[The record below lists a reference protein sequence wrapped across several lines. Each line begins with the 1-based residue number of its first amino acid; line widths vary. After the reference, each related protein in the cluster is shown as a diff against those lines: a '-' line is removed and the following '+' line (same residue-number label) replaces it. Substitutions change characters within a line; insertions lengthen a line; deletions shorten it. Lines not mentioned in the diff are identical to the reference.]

1 MDKYFNANAIF
12 SIFSRDYMELKKD
25 LPIRPS
31 EMGVLNIITKRK
43 EKFTPVMV
51 ADLLGVSKPMIANH
65 ISVLEKNDYV
75 YKEFS
80 LDDKRRFYILPT
92 DKAKKLVEDEEKK
105 LNRYLKKIEKHLGKD
120 NFDLLVSLVN
130 EANQVLEKKISN

>member
-1 MDKYFNANAIF
+1 MNKYFNANAIF

-65 ISVLEKNDYV
+65 ISVLEKKDYV

-80 LDDKRRFYILPT
+80 LDDKRSFYILPT
-92 DKAKKLVEDEEKK
+92 DKAKRLVEDEEKK
-105 LNRYLKKIEKHLGKD
+105 LNRHLKEIEKHLGKD

>member
-51 ADLLGVSKPMIANH
+51 AGLLGVSKPMIANH

-80 LDDKRRFYILPT
+80 LDDKRSFYILPT

>member
-80 LDDKRRFYILPT
+80 LDDKRSFYILPT